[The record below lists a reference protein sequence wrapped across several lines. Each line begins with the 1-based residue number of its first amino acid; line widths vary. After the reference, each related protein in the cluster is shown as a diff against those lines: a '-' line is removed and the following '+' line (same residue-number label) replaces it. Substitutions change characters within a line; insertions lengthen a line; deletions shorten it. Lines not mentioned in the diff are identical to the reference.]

1 MKIGAIVGV
10 ILSLLALGALGV
22 TVICKL
28 LTLTSDAAVLAGIA
42 LAITCIALL
51 AGGVSWFWKKT
62 RSIVPALFLLAALGS
77 SGCWTVVEPGNVG
90 IRVNQSGSDRGVQDY
105 PLQSGRVF
113 YNPITETV
121 FTYPVHVQRA
131 IWSRQEAKSELPNEE
146 INYNSKDELVFTGD
160 FTVSYELV
168 KEDVPKFYVK
178 FRNDNIQAFTH
189 GFFRDQVRDALNE
202 TAVKYTADELYGE
215 KKTEFV
221 DRSLA
226 RIRERVS
233 EFGVRVISLGYASSP
248 RPPAQVA
255 TAINTKIAAIQ
266 LATQKENELRQ
277 AEADAKKTV
286 AFAEGEA
293 KKKIALA
300 EGEAKA
306 NELVSRSING
316 QIVQWRQMEIQQE
329 AVHKWNGVMPQ
340 YTGSGAVPFIN
351 VGK

>member
-1 MKIGAIVGV
+1 MIIFRR
-10 ILSLLALGALGV
+10 LLKV
-22 TVICKL
+22 
-28 LTLTSDAAVLAGIA
+28 
-42 LAITCIALL
+42 
-51 AGGVSWFWKKT
+51 
-62 RSIVPALFLLAALGS
+62 
-77 SGCWTVVEPGNVG
+77 
-90 IRVNQSGSDRGVQDY
+90 
-105 PLQSGRVF
+105 
-113 YNPITETV
+113 
-121 FTYPVHVQRA
+121 
-131 IWSRQEAKSELPNEE
+131 
-146 INYNSKDELVFTGD
+146 
-160 FTVSYELV
+160 
-168 KEDVPKFYVK
+168 
-178 FRNDNIQAFTH
+178 
-189 GFFRDQVRDALNE
+189 FRDQVRDALNE
-202 TAVKYTADELYGE
+202 TAVKYTADELWGK

-233 EFGVRVISLGYASSP
+233 EFGVRVISLAASSP

-293 KKKIALA
+293 KKKIALV

-316 QIVQWRQMEIQQE
+316 MIIQWRQMEIQQE